1 MPEQTQIKPNDGVI
15 PINLISPSA
24 TFINRLPDMSV
35 LFERLFR
42 AFRTHVFQEMRRS
55 TTVHGE
61 KHGIVLHD
69 DYLVASAGHYSLFGI
84 MNISPV
90 RGMAL
95 ACIEGEFL
103 AALVD
108 DLFGGGNQDA
118 SKHAAPVERGP
129 SVMERRVGEQLMRML
144 GQSIQDALGQHFPV
158 HTDVLRT
165 ETHATLA
172 SVADA
177 SEPYYAMS
185 SIFALPT
192 GQGEISI
199 ALPYRGLETFRE
211 ALSAPIG
218 SGSRQGADDHW
229 AGLVKRA
236 LEDINFD
243 LGIEIGSFELPIKFL
258 ANMQVGQMVPIT
270 LHKDALIKIGNIVI
284 GTCQCGAFDDEVYG
298 VRLNDD

>member
-1 MPEQTQIKPNDGVI
+1 MPEHTQIKPNDGVT

-69 DYLVASAGHYSLFGI
+69 DYLVAATGHYCLFGI

-95 ACIEGEFL
+95 ACIEGEFI

-108 DLFGGGNQDA
+108 DLFGAGNQP
-118 SKHAAPVERGP
+118 SEHPVERGP
-129 SVMERRVGEQLMRML
+129 SMMERRVGEQLMRML

-177 SEPYYAMS
+177 SEPYYTMS
-185 SIFALPT
+185 SVFELPT
-192 GQGEISI
+192 GQGVISI

-218 SGSRQGADDHW
+218 SGSRQGADEHW
-229 AGLVKRA
+229 AGLVGRA
-236 LEDINFD
+236 LEDIGFD
-243 LGIEIGSFELPIKFL
+243 LGIEIGTFEMPIRFL
-258 ANMQVGQMVPIT
+258 ANMQVGEIVPIN

-284 GTCQCGAFDDEVYG
+284 GACQCGAFDDEVYG
-298 VRLNDD
+298 VRLNDE

>member
-1 MPEQTQIKPNDGVI
+1 MPEQSKVKSDDGI
-15 PINLISPSA
+15 TPINLISPTA

-69 DYLVASAGHYSLFGI
+69 DYLVATTRHYRMFGI

-95 ACIEGEFL
+95 ACIDGDFL

-108 DLFGGGNQDA
+108 DLFGAGTQRSTMNQG
-118 SKHAAPVERGP
+118 PVERGP
-129 SVMERRVGEQLMRML
+129 SMMERRVGEQIMRML

-185 SIFALPT
+185 SVFGLPT
-192 GQGEISI
+192 GQGTISI
-199 ALPYRGLETFRE
+199 ALPYRGLETHRE
-211 ALSAPIG
+211 SLSAPIG
-218 SGSRQGADDHW
+218 AGSRQGADAHW
-229 AGLVKRA
+229 AGLVERA
-236 LEDINFD
+236 IEDIPFD
-243 LGIEIGSFELPIKFL
+243 MGIEIGAFEMPIKFL
-258 ANMQVGQMVPIT
+258 ANMQLGQMVPIN
-270 LHKDALIKIGNIVI
+270 LHQDALIKIGNIVI

-298 VRLNDD
+298 VRLNDE